1 MSIMG
6 NKRPRIPAAFI
17 SPKWNPSST
26 KATTTAAEFI
36 DDDTTP
42 RPTQTT
48 FPPTSYVP
56 YHSRDSS
63 NSTNYSSSDA
73 DSEPITPTLVEFS
86 GPQLR
91 GVDSKAMQEK
101 DALDALK
108 GLQIRRVAQRRA
120 QKKLERERTRQY
132 GDENDEFYEPALSS
146 SSSSSSLSSL
156 DAPLTTPPA
165 PSKHHDLLAPFAPKS
180 RNNVFKEP
188 MPPSPTSLNTFSA
201 SSDPVPSANS
211 NHLTTAAS
219 LRSIRTTF
227 RRLQDSHK
235 ASQRLGRDKISVVAG
250 ITGNFKTDAG
260 TEEILLRLADQHREA
275 MIQICEAEERAYEGR
290 WRKLRSL
297 RIQAEQKDVK
307 GTERGLKF
315 HQIPWPILTPI
326 VFSPVEINKKS
337 VEGFVLS
344 PFRRLGASER
354 EKVAEEIK
362 KWEEGVFEELVV
374 RKVVERE
381 KESVREG
388 RRKVREVLEAFLNS
402 ECMKE

>member
-26 KATTTAAEFI
+26 KATTTAAKFI

-56 YHSRDSS
+56 YHSREAS

-86 GPQLR
+86 RPRLR
-91 GVDSKAMQEK
+91 GVDSKAMREK

-108 GLQIRRVAQRRA
+108 GLQIRRVAQRRS
-120 QKKLERERTRQY
+120 QKKLERERMRQY
-132 GDENDEFYEPALSS
+132 GDENNEFYESVLSS
-146 SSSSSSLSSL
+146 SFSSSSLSSL
-156 DAPLTTPPA
+156 DAPLTTPPV
-165 PSKHHDLLAPFAPKS
+165 PSKCHGLLAPFAPKS
-180 RNNVFKEP
+180 KNNVFKEP
-188 MPPSPTSLNTFSA
+188 MPPSPTSQHIQCVLR
-201 SSDPVPSANS
+201 PP
-211 NHLTTAAS
+211 AS

-235 ASQRLGRDKISVVAG
+235 NSQR
-250 ITGNFKTDAG
+250 NFKTDAG
-260 TEEILLRLADQHREA
+260 MEEILLRLADQHREA

-290 WRKLRSL
+290 WKKARSL

-307 GTERGLKF
+307 GMERGLKF

-326 VFSPVEINKKS
+326 VFSPAEINKKS

-362 KWEEGVFEELVV
+362 KWEEDVFEELVV
-374 RKVVERE
+374 RKVIERE

-402 ECMKE
+402 